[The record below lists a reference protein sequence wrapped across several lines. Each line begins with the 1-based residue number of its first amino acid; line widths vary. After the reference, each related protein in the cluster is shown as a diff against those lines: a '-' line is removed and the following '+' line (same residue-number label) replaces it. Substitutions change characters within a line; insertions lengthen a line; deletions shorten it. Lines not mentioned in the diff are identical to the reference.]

1 MIGDR
6 ALGAMIRM
14 YAADDASGWDDWNDA
29 DLVEAGSEPIEVE
42 ADIDVDTDVD
52 VTAEVIDEGVVQ
64 INTTEI
70 DDTSID
76 QEIGNVDRET
86 DVHMEHD
93 HSVTIEVDDNWSDVV
108 ESEWHDAA
116 SSDWTDVTDGSDTAV
131 DSNLYVD
138 AEEGTVEADT
148 TVYDDDTT
156 VDAGYDAGAD
166 TSVDTSTD
174 VDTGA
179 DLDADY

>member
-14 YAADDASGWDDWNDA
+14 YAADDASGWDDWSDA
-29 DLVEAGSEPIEVE
+29 ELVEAGAEPVDVSLDVE
-42 ADIDVDTDVD
+42 MDSDLD
-52 VTAEVIDEGVVQ
+52 VTAEAVGENVIQ
-64 INTTEI
+64 ISTTEI
-70 DDTSID
+70 EDTSVD

-93 HSVTIEVDDNWSDVV
+93 HSVTIEVDDNWSDVS
-108 ESEWHDAA
+108 ESEWHDAI

-138 AEEGTVEADT
+138 AQEGSIEVDT
-148 TVYDDDTT
+148 TVYGDDDTT
-156 VDAGYDAGAD
+156 IDAGYDAGD
-166 TSVDTSTD
+166 TSVDTSVD
-174 VDTGA
+174 VDSGA